1 MTETIPSSPG
11 SEPSLRPFLPFL
23 LLLLTAFASS
33 SFKSVN
39 TAPVDRSADAEMMQF
54 RNYVTGYAQNFT
66 GLRYRYAGRSP
77 RTGFD
82 CSGFTSYILDEF
94 KVKVSS
100 CSRTQSTQG
109 IKISLDDVMPGDLV
123 FFGRHGGSIQ
133 HVALVVENTP
143 EGVFCVHS
151 TCSRGIIVE
160 NISKSKYW
168 KPRILFARDVISG
181 MAI

>member
-1 MTETIPSSPG
+1 MTETIPSNQG
-11 SEPSLRPFLPFL
+11 AEPSLRPLLPFFFL
-23 LLLLTAFASS
+23 ILTAFAAS

-39 TAPVDRSADAEMMQF
+39 RAPADRANDAEMMQF
-54 RNYVTGYAQNFT
+54 RSDITGYAQNFT

-77 RTGFD
+77 KTGFD
-82 CSGFTSYILDEF
+82 CSGFTSFILDEF
-94 KVKVSS
+94 KVKVSA

-109 IKISLDDVMPGDLV
+109 VKTSLDDVLPGDLV
-123 FFGRHGGSIQ
+123 FFGGPGRIQ
-133 HVALVVENTP
+133 HVALVVEKTA

-168 KPRILFARDVISG
+168 KPKILFARDVISG
-181 MAI
+181 QAI

>member
-1 MTETIPSSPG
+1 MTETIPASPRT
-11 SEPSLRPFLPFL
+11 EPSLRPFLPFL
-23 LLLLTAFASS
+23 FLFLSAFASF
-33 SFKSVN
+33 SFKSIN
-39 TAPVDRSADAEMMQF
+39 KAPADRANDAEMMQF
-54 RNYVTGYAQNFT
+54 RSDVTGYAQNFT

-77 RTGFD
+77 KTGFD

-109 IKISLDDVMPGDLV
+109 VKISLDEVQAGDLV
-123 FFGRHGGSIQ
+123 FFGRPGHIQ

-143 EGVFCVHS
+143 EGVYCVHS

-160 NISKSKYW
+160 NISTSKYW
-168 KPRILFARDVISG
+168 KPKILFARDVISG
-181 MAI
+181 QAI